1 MIVITGAA
9 GFIGWNLYQS
19 LKHVRDIL
27 LVDFSDKFV
36 GDIRPAH
43 PTSDPSQF
51 LEDLKNPGFA
61 KKIEIVLHQGA
72 CSSTTIHDP
81 KYMMNHNFD
90 YSHSLFLACLKHNI
104 RLIYAS
110 SASVYGDGPF
120 HEDAHLNPKN
130 IYANSK
136 RLFDD
141 YTSSF
146 MKYPSPPQIVGLRYF
161 NVYGPWEENKGSMSS
176 IACQFKRQIDTQS
189 EVKIFEGSNGFLR
202 DFTYIDD
209 VISVNKHFIDN
220 KEISGIFNCATGIAE
235 SFSTIPEIMSKYY
248 DFNIKEIP
256 MPPHLTDKYQKF
268 TRADLDKLRNLGKYD
283 KPFISL
289 SGGIK
294 KYVDFWNE
302 QRDSRVY

>member
-36 GDIRPAH
+36 GDTQPTH
-43 PTSDPSQF
+43 PTSTPTQF
-51 LEDLKNPGFA
+51 LEDLENPAFA

-81 KYMMNHNFD
+81 KYMMGLNFD
-90 YSHSLFLACLKHNI
+90 YSHALFHSCLEHDI

-120 HEDAHLNPKN
+120 HECSHLSPKN
-130 IYANSK
+130 VYANSK

-141 YTSSF
+141 YMSAF
-146 MKYPSPPQIVGLRYF
+146 MNYSSPPQIVGLRYF
-161 NVYGPWEENKGSMSS
+161 NVYGPWEETKDKMASV
-176 IACQFKRQIDTQS
+176 ICQFKKQIDAHG
-189 EVKIFEGSNGFLR
+189 EIKIFEGSNNFLR

-220 KEISGIFNCATGIAE
+220 KDISGIFNCATGIAE
-235 SFSTIPEIMSKYY
+235 AFSTIPEIMSGYY
-248 DFNIKEIP
+248 DFKIKEVP
-256 MPPHLTDKYQKF
+256 VPPQVASQYQKF
-268 TRADLDKLRNLGKYD
+268 TRADLDKLRTVGKYN

-294 KYVDFWNE
+294 KYVDFWNTP
-302 QRDSRVY
+302 R

>member
-1 MIVITGAA
+1 VIVITGAA

-36 GDIRPAH
+36 GDIQPTH
-43 PTSDPSQF
+43 PTTDPTQF
-51 LEDLKNPGFA
+51 LEDLENPDFA
-61 KKIEIVLHQGA
+61 RKIEIVLHQGA

-81 KYMMNHNFD
+81 KYMMGLNFD
-90 YSHSLFLACLKHNI
+90 YSHALFHSCMEHNI

-120 HEDAHLNPKN
+120 HECSHLNPKN
-130 IYANSK
+130 VYANSK

-141 YTSSF
+141 YVTAFLDHSN
-146 MKYPSPPQIVGLRYF
+146 PTQIVGLRYF
-161 NVYGPWEENKGSMSS
+161 NVYGPWEETKGKMSS
-176 IACQFKRQIDTQS
+176 VMCQFKKQIDDYN
-189 EVKIFEGSNGFLR
+189 EVQIFEGSDKFLR

-209 VISVNKHFIDN
+209 VISVNKHFIEN

-235 SFSTIPEIMSKYY
+235 TFSTIPEIMSEYY
-248 DFNIKEIP
+248 NFKIKEIP
-256 MPPHLTDKYQKF
+256 VPPQVIDRYQKF
-268 TRADLDKLRNLGKYD
+268 TRADLNKLRTVGKYN

-294 KYVDFWNE
+294 KYVDFWSTHDDN
-302 QRDSRVY
+302 RIY